1 MEEQELIIG
10 IDLGTTNSE
19 VAVYQ
24 QTGKH
29 EGRPH
34 VILDAQGRKILP
46 SCVGVAEDGSL
57 LVGEEA
63 QNQYA
68 AYPERTIRSIKRLM
82 GQEETVTM
90 AGQAYLPQEISAI
103 ILKRLKGIAEA
114 HLGQPV
120 HKAVITV
127 PAYFSDAQRQ
137 ATREAGE
144 IAGLDVVRMINEP
157 TAAALVY
164 ETGHQEGK
172 RILVYDLGGGTF
184 DVSVVRV
191 EEGVVEVISSHGN
204 NHLGGDDFDQK
215 IVTHLVT
222 HLQEKHGVAVD
233 AMPKVMA
240 RLLRAAEKAK
250 ITLSDHPF
258 ALIEEAYL
266 LEHKD
271 KPVHLSLELSR
282 AFYEE
287 MITPFIEET
296 LTAVHTALSGS
307 GMTAS
312 EVDSV
317 LLVGGT
323 TRTPLVGRRLN
334 EAFGKRPRSEVDPD
348 LCVAL
353 GASIQAAAIQ
363 GSHVS
368 AVLVDVTPYTFG
380 IAAYGELNGQPYPEV
395 FSPVIEKNTPIPV
408 QKSDLF
414 FTVYDNQDAVDIRI
428 FQGENRDA
436 LYNTLIGEFTVDG
449 LSRAPAH
456 SPLVVDM
463 VLDLDGILSVTATE
477 KNTGLA
483 KRISISNALKKMDD
497 TTLVQA
503 QERISDLFEE
513 AVGAP
518 ETAAV
523 HHHEV
528 VQARALV
535 EKAERMLEK
544 ASEED
549 RDEMINLI
557 ENIMD
562 ALNNNERES
571 LREPCEQLSEILFYL
586 DT

>member
-68 AYPERTIRSIKRLM
+68 AYPDRTIRSIKRLM
-82 GQEETVTM
+82 GQKETVTM

-436 LYNTLIGEFTVDG
+436 LYNTLIGEFTVEG

-456 SPLVVDM
+456 SPLVVGM
-463 VLDLDGILSVTATE
+463 ELDLDGILSVTATE

-549 RDEMINLI
+549 RDEIINLI